1 MQTKENIIAGAA
13 TAGFASG
20 YEKGLR
26 DGACEYLVRHLQ
38 PAAPPK
44 RDCRVLYI
52 PQGFEG
58 IDQGII
64 DALRLNVREVYVA
77 EAARMA
83 EQAALI
89 RPDWMLVL
97 NGLHVFPPDHLEQ
110 VDAVRSLGIR
120 TAIWFADDPYVTA
133 DTMYIAP
140 RYDVVLTHELSTIQ
154 MYRERGCARVHYMPL
169 AVDHARFRPMP
180 VEDKY
185 RSDVCFIGQAF
196 WNRVEMFDALVP
208 YLKTRKVFIAGGLWD
223 RMKHFKE
230 MQRFIRLGWLPV
242 EESIKYYNGARVVIN
257 LHRTTEVG
265 KDNKNVLNLPGRSI
279 NPRTY
284 EISACGTLQ
293 LTDRRED
300 LPQYYHLGSEIDTFA
315 NAEELKSKLEFYF
328 AYEDERRN
336 MALRGLKRTLA
347 EHTYLRRL
355 QQIAEVLGW

>member
-1 MQTKENIIAGAA
+1 MQTKEHGTARASRAGN
-13 TAGFASG
+13 ASG
-20 YEKGLR
+20 YADGLR

-44 RDCRVLYI
+44 RDCAVLYV
-52 PQGFEG
+52 PQGFEA
-58 IDQGII
+58 IDQGVIE
-64 DALRLNVREVYVA
+64 ALRRTVREVYVA

-83 EQAALI
+83 EHASLV

-140 RYDVVLTHELSTIQ
+140 RYDAVLTHELSTIP
-154 MYRERGCARVHYMPL
+154 MYRERGCANVHYMPL
-169 AVDHARFRPMP
+169 AVDQARFKPMKA
-180 VEDKY
+180 EAKY
-185 RSDVCFIGQAF
+185 RSDICFIGQAF
-196 WNRVEMFDALVP
+196 WNRVEMFDAIAP

-223 RMKHFKE
+223 RLRSYKE
-230 MQRFIRLGWLPV
+230 LKRFIRPGWLPV
-242 EESIKYYNGARVVIN
+242 EESIKYYNGARIVIN
-257 LHRTTEVG
+257 LHRTTEAG
-265 KDNKNVLNLPGRSI
+265 KDNKNVLDLPGRSI

-293 LTDRRED
+293 LTDTRED
-300 LPQYYHLGSEIDTFA
+300 LPQYYSPGAELETFGS
-315 NAEELKSKLEFYF
+315 AEELIAKLDHYLTH
-328 AYEDERRN
+328 EDERRAI
-336 MALRGLKRTLA
+336 ALRGLRRTLA
-347 EHTYLRRL
+347 DHTYVRRL

>member
-1 MQTKENIIAGAA
+1 MQTKEQRNAKAA
-13 TAGFASG
+13 AAGFASG
-20 YEKGLR
+20 YENGLR
-26 DGACEYLVRHLQ
+26 DGACEYLYRLMQ
-38 PAAPPK
+38 PAAPTK
-44 RDCRVLYI
+44 RDCCVLYI

-58 IDQGII
+58 IDQGVIE
-64 DALRLNVREVYVA
+64 ALRLIVREVYVA
-77 EAARMA
+77 DAARMA

-89 RPDWMLVL
+89 RPDWVLVL
-97 NGLHVFPPDHLEQ
+97 NGLHVFPANHLEQ

-154 MYRERGCARVHYMPL
+154 MYRERGCANVIYMPL
-169 AVDHARFRPMP
+169 AVDHNRFKPKK
-180 VEDKY
+180 VEERY

-196 WNRVEMFDALVP
+196 WNRVEMFDALAP
-208 YLKTRKVFIAGGLWD
+208 FLNTRKVFIAGGLWE
-223 RMKHFKE
+223 RMKNFKTL
-230 MQRFIRLGWLPV
+230 QRFVRQGWLPV
-242 EESIKYYNGARVVIN
+242 DDSINYYNGARIVIN

-293 LTDRRED
+293 LTDCRED
-300 LPQYYHLGSEIDTFA
+300 LTQYYTPGSDIETYADA
-315 NAEELKSKLEFYF
+315 AELKAKLEY
-328 AYEDERRN
+328 YLGHENERRSI
-336 MALRGLKRTLA
+336 ALRGLKRTLA
-347 EHTYLRRL
+347 EHTYVHRL